1 MNIKTVVLAFVCI
14 LAVSGCADKNADM
27 KYNQSAEYWYNE
39 IIKTIIIGDLEKAD
53 AYYVSLSSE
62 HVASPILSEAL
73 IILAQAHMD
82 SEEYAEA
89 NKFLDEYIKRF
100 GSSIKNEYIKYMK
113 IRANYASF
121 LRPNRNQQLI
131 AETIAD
137 TKKFLDTYPD
147 SQYSPM
153 IESMLVHM
161 ELGEYLIDKNIASL
175 YEKLNKGD
183 AAEFYNDKSGM
194 VYLKEGEIIEP
205 TIPWYRRWFE
215 W

>member
-1 MNIKTVVLAFVCI
+1 MNIKTFI
-14 LAVSGCADKNADM
+14 LVFTCTLVISGCANKSADVQ
-27 KYNQSAEYWYNE
+27 YNQSAEYWYNE
-39 IIKTIIIGDLEKAD
+39 IIKTIVNGDLEKAD
-53 AYYVSLSSE
+53 ALYVSLSSE

-73 IILAQAHMD
+73 IVLAQAHMND
-82 SEEYAEA
+82 EEYAQA

-100 GSSIKNEYIKYMK
+100 GNNIKNEYIRYMK

-131 AETIAD
+131 SETIAD
-137 TKKFLDTYPD
+137 TKKFLDTYQD
-147 SQYSPM
+147 SQYAPM
-153 IESMLVHM
+153 VESMLVHM

-183 AAEFYNDKSGM
+183 AAEFYSDKSGV

-205 TIPWYRRWFE
+205 KIPWYRKWFE
-215 W
+215 

>member
-1 MNIKTVVLAFVCI
+1 VQ
-14 LAVSGCADKNADM
+14 
-27 KYNQSAEYWYNE
+27 YNQSAEYWYNE
-39 IIKTIIIGDLEKAD
+39 IIKTIVNGDLEKAD
-53 AYYVSLSSE
+53 ALYVSLSSE

-73 IILAQAHMD
+73 IVLAQAHMND
-82 SEEYAEA
+82 EEYAQA

-100 GSSIKNEYIKYMK
+100 GNNIKNEYIRYMK

-131 AETIAD
+131 SETIAD
-137 TKKFLDTYPD
+137 TKKFLDTYQD
-147 SQYSPM
+147 SQYAPM
-153 IESMLVHM
+153 VESMLVHM

-183 AAEFYNDKSGM
+183 AAEFYSDKSGV

-205 TIPWYRRWFE
+205 KIPWYRKWFE
-215 W
+215 